1 MAGTLSNNKRI
12 AKNTLFLYIRMLFL
26 TVIGLFTSRII
37 LNVLGI
43 EDYGVYNAVA
53 GFVSMFTFLTASL
66 SNAIS
71 RYLNVTIGNSNDEL
85 LKDIF
90 PTSMNIQI
98 IMSIIM
104 AIIID
109 LVGVWFLNSHM
120 NIPEE
125 RIEIANA
132 IFHISIISFV
142 ISLISVPYNAA
153 VIAHEHMNFFAYMG
167 IFDGILKLVSAF
179 LLYIAPIDR
188 LLTYSFLLCLIPMLD
203 LFIYIVYCRRHFAE
217 CHYRLIFKSNLF
229 REMFS
234 FAGWNFLGS
243 SSAILNNY
251 GVNLIINIFFGVTV
265 NAARGVANQ
274 VDGVIRQFIT
284 SFTIAI
290 NPQIMKSFASGNND
304 YMNRLIRSGAKYS
317 TFLVLLFAI
326 PFWYE
331 ADAILYIWLGNYPE
345 YAPIFVRLT
354 LLGIIIDLSGNSL
367 ANAVWATGKVKK
379 YYLVIGPIGLF
390 AIPLTYLFFKIG
402 CPPYM
407 AYVSYIIT
415 YSIIQIS
422 RIFIAKGY
430 IALEIKQYLNE
441 VYFRPIIVSILPLI
455 ANTIL
460 FMTLNP
466 GLQRFIFSII
476 SSFFWLI
483 ISIWLFGLSNAER
496 STIKDYVKTKIH

>member
-1 MAGTLSNNKRI
+1 
-12 AKNTLFLYIRMLFL
+12 MLFL

-142 ISLISVPYNAA
+142 ISLILVPYNAA

-188 LLTYSFLLCLIPMLD
+188 LLTYSFLLCLIPVLD

-274 VDGVIRQFIT
+274 VDGIIRQFIT
-284 SFTIAI
+284 SFTTAI
-290 NPQIMKSFASGNND
+290 NPQIMK
-304 YMNRLIRSGAKYS
+304 
-317 TFLVLLFAI
+317 VL
-326 PFWYE
+326 P
-331 ADAILYIWLGNYPE
+331 
-345 YAPIFVRLT
+345 
-354 LLGIIIDLSGNSL
+354 LGI
-367 ANAVWATGKVKK
+367 
-379 YYLVIGPIGLF
+379 
-390 AIPLTYLFFKIG
+390 
-402 CPPYM
+402 M
-407 AYVSYIIT
+407 
-415 YSIIQIS
+415 
-422 RIFIAKGY
+422 
-430 IALEIKQYLNE
+430 
-441 VYFRPIIVSILPLI
+441 
-455 ANTIL
+455 TI
-460 FMTLNP
+460 
-466 GLQRFIFSII
+466 
-476 SSFFWLI
+476 
-483 ISIWLFGLSNAER
+483 
-496 STIKDYVKTKIH
+496 